1 MSEQKIIKEVAA
13 DATTATVVLGGTL
26 NIEAAAEL
34 RRVLGE
40 ALTEAPQVLLDT
52 RQLEELDIT
61 ILQTICSACKTAAAS
76 GRRLLAEGEFPD
88 CMKALNNGIGAH
100 MALPCR
106 QNNDQPCIWFKGAL

>member
-1 MSEQKIIKEVAA
+1 MSEQRIIKEVAD
-13 DATTATVVLGGTL
+13 DATTATVSLGGSL

-40 ALTEAPQVLLDT
+40 ALAEAPRILLDA
-52 RQLEELDIT
+52 RQLEGLDIT

-76 GRRLLAEGEFPD
+76 GQLLLPEGEFPD
-88 CMKALNNGIGAH
+88 CLKALNSGIGAH

-106 QNNDQPCIWFKGAL
+106 QNNDQPCIWFGGTR